1 MKYFFILFLF
11 HSYLINI
18 DANYIVIPFDS
29 MIYNPKND
37 LLIHTDVLSSKM
49 SEDLYFN
56 LTIGNPKQTLK
67 IFIRLDQYELRIKEP
82 KYNSSLSKTFNYY
95 LIKDRIICQD
105 SIYFV
110 TINSQEDLNDYIHNK
125 AKKEKEIIKEYNN
138 VAFVYLNDSTNNRFL
153 ETELIYYDSDK
164 LLKYNYG
171 MLGFR
176 NRNIKWN
183 NYPQFVESLKEAQ
196 EIKKSIFSFIFNKD
210 ENSEPLGYI
219 IIGDLFIDTKT
230 EYEEVNV
237 TNYALRGGSMSWDLS
252 LETIYSESNKD
263 NLNSFYERNINV
275 ELRVELSYIFGS
287 ENYRTFLEK
296 EFFNDLMSQKVCQ
309 YKEVQ
314 IDLTYR
320 TFVCNGKSS
329 IFEEY
334 YNSKFPELLFK
345 IKNID
350 DKFILTKED
359 LFFKNTKDKSDTNIY
374 FRVFFHAIKTSS
386 WQFGRTFLQKY
397 RFSFDYDNNNILY
410 HKSKIKD
417 NVKENAIIVE
427 NSDNSKILKIILIVF
442 FFLIIFILGFLF
454 HKSIIKKPRKSK
466 TNELEDEYYYQ
477 SEDKTKKINNG
488 FDINN
493 DNINSKEKQLYL
505 ELGTHSN

>member
-1 MKYFFILFLF
+1 
-11 HSYLINI
+11 
-18 DANYIVIPFDS
+18 
-29 MIYNPKND
+29 
-37 LLIHTDVLSSKM
+37 
-49 SEDLYFN
+49 
-56 LTIGNPKQTLK
+56 
-67 IFIRLDQYELRIKEP
+67 
-82 KYNSSLSKTFNYY
+82 
-95 LIKDRIICQD
+95 
-105 SIYFV
+105 
-110 TINSQEDLNDYIHNK
+110 
-125 AKKEKEIIKEYNN
+125 
-138 VAFVYLNDSTNNRFL
+138 
-153 ETELIYYDSDK
+153 
-164 LLKYNYG
+164 
-171 MLGFR
+171 
-176 NRNIKWN
+176 
-183 NYPQFVESLKEAQ
+183 
-196 EIKKSIFSFIFNKD
+196 
-210 ENSEPLGYI
+210 
-219 IIGDLFIDTKT
+219 
-230 EYEEVNV
+230 
-237 TNYALRGGSMSWDLS
+237 
-252 LETIYSESNKD
+252 
-263 NLNSFYERNINV
+263 
-275 ELRVELSYIFGS
+275 
-287 ENYRTFLEK
+287 
-296 EFFNDLMSQKVCQ
+296 MSQKVCQ

-386 WQFGRTFLQKY
+386 WQFGITFLQKY

-477 SEDKTKKINNG
+477 SEDKTKKINKG

-493 DNINSKEKQLYL
+493 DNINAKEKQLYL
-505 ELGTHSN
+505 ELGIHSN